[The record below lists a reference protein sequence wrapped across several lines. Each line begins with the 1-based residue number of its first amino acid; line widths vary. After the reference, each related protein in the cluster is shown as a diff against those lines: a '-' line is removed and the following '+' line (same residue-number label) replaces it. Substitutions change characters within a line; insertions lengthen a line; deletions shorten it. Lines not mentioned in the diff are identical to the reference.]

1 MTGKT
6 GLGRLGHCLERLEAQ
21 MRGHELRGHIYLTR
35 RNVVEFATRQA
46 RSRDPLDRNIGP
58 APVRAALAE
67 ILGETATARTLLKAL
82 HDDHRPRG
90 GAPAPTLWNTPDLVV
105 TGAMPSRALC
115 AALEHRDQ
123 YDPVMLTDLMDET
136 GVDETEAATMLRRV
150 TGKMEG

>member
-6 GLGRLGHCLERLEAQ
+6 GLGPCLKRLEAQ
-21 MRGHELRGHIYLTR
+21 MRGHELRGHIYLTQ

-67 ILGETATARTLLKAL
+67 ILGGTATARTLLKAL
-82 HDDHRPRG
+82 HDDHGPRG

-115 AALEHRDQ
+115 AALEHRGQ
-123 YDPVMLTDLMDET
+123 YDPGTIMALMDET
-136 GVDETEAATMLRRV
+136 GVDEAGAATMFQNV
-150 TGKMEG
+150 TGKTDR